1 VPHPLRPQLPNG
13 YYHVTA
19 RGARQQRLFFDEFD
33 YVRLLSLLAKTVA
46 RFGWRCFA
54 YALLPNHYH
63 LFVQTPKPNL
73 SAGMEVLNHRYAV
86 RFNVRYGF
94 AGHAFDRRFNSVVV
108 VRERHFLE
116 VSRYIVLNPVRAGL
130 GRVPGEWAW
139 SSYLANVGAVPAPDF
154 LDASFIRSLFSEIDE
169 LGAAAFAA
177 YVAAAPDQVTRDLSS
192 HVPVAA
198 TETWPL

>member
-1 VPHPLRPQLPNG
+1 MPHPLRPQIANG
-13 YYHVTA
+13 YYHLTA
-19 RGARQQRLFFDEFD
+19 RGARQQRLFFDELD
-33 YVRLLSLLAKTVA
+33 YGRLLAFLAKTVK
-46 RFGWRCFA
+46 RFEWRCFA

-73 SAGMEVLNHRYAV
+73 SAGMEVLNHHYAV

-108 VRERHFLE
+108 VREQHFLE
-116 VSRYIVLNPVRAGL
+116 LGRYIVLNPVRAGL
-130 GRVPGEWAW
+130 CGLPGEWVW
-139 SSYLANVGAVPAPDF
+139 SSYLANVGAIEAPRF
-154 LDASFIRSLFSEIDE
+154 LDVGFLRSLFSEVDE
-169 LGAAAFAA
+169 LGATAFAA
-177 YVAAAPDQVTRDLSS
+177 FVAAAPDRVDLDLSG